1 MWWILC
7 GVFNGRS
14 ASWPH
19 PLEPCSVGHDVYCKI
34 TKGSTEFFLVAST
47 IWACSLQYKNYNKK
61 LTPSLQ
67 TMIVTKVAVSFND
80 WYKCTQSML
89 QYCRPHR
96 PQMRK
101 IPQQRSVSK
110 WFLNNLFISRK
121 PVVHLPPDDR
131 WTAWY
136 QRKLE
141 KSDIKDI
148 WSYNRVVYNDHK
160 TWYKH
165 FLMYITC
172 FAQVH
177 TIIFAKTRMLFFFL
191 ESAFDM
197 NAQTCLLIHMQTY
210 YIIFFERWTLN
221 VLMGMIHYKI
231 EMKNNNIVN
240 DNISRSPNTN
250 RRFGCG
256 RKNRI
261 NRIPNINGP
270 E

>member
-7 GVFNGRS
+7 GVFNGRIV
-14 ASWPH
+14 SWPH
-19 PLEPCSVGHDVYCKI
+19 PLEPCSVGKM
-34 TKGSTEFFLVAST
+34 TKGSTEFVLVAST

-80 WYKCTQSML
+80 WYRCTQSML

-110 WFLNNLFISRK
+110 WFLNHLFISRK
-121 PVVHLPPDDR
+121 SVVHLPPDDR
-131 WTAWY
+131 WTAWC

-148 WSYNRVVYNDHK
+148 WSYNRVAYNDHK

-177 TIIFAKTRMLFFFL
+177 TIIFAKTRMLFFFRICFRYACTEMFANTHADIL
-191 ESAFDM
+191 
-197 NAQTCLLIHMQTY
+197 Y
-210 YIIFFERWTLN
+210 YIFRTLN
-221 VLMGMIHYKI
+221 VECSDGDDSLQ
-231 EMKNNNIVN
+231 
-240 DNISRSPNTN
+240 N
-250 RRFGCG
+250 RNE
-256 RKNRI
+256 KQ
-261 NRIPNINGP
+261 
-270 E
+270 